1 MSWFDLSSFV
11 QAVQCDLYYYS
22 LYQYLMNAAL
32 PLLSDCAGPLNRG
45 WGEYITRQKG
55 EQEQPKKK
63 SVIQ

>member
-1 MSWFDLSSFV
+1 
-11 QAVQCDLYYYS
+11 
-22 LYQYLMNAAL
+22 MNAAL

-63 SVIQ
+63 VCTTVRNNKGLY